1 MFNVC
6 NLLCLSIAI
15 FCIFGYLGAPL
26 ILWSL
31 VIVGLLYSLQIP
43 ITTLY
48 IVSGV
53 LVLLNIPLLRRY
65 VISFPLMKIMVK
77 LEFLPVISKTEQ
89 IAIEAGTV
97 WVDKELFSGK
107 PNYDRILS
115 ETYSTLTP
123 DEQAFIDGPCEELCK
138 MVSDWEIY
146 KTRDIPE
153 KAWTFLKKEKFF
165 GMIIPKEYGGLGFS
179 PMANSAVVAKMS
191 SRSSALGI
199 TVMVP
204 NSLGPAELLVHY
216 GTKEQK
222 DHYLPR
228 LAIGTEVPCFALTE
242 PGAGSDAGAILA
254 NGVVFKDD
262 KGEISIKLNWKK
274 RYITLAAIS
283 TVLGL
288 AFKLRDPDNILGK
301 GADLG
306 ITCALIPTDTK
317 GVEIGRRHDPL
328 TVAFYNCPTEGHDV
342 VIPISSV
349 IGGKDGVGRGWQM
362 LMESLA
368 AGRGISLPASCTG
381 GVKYLAR
388 VTGAYSTVRKQ
399 FGISIGKFEG
409 IEEPLARIAGFTYI
423 MEAARCYTCGG
434 LSSGAKPAVI
444 TAIAK
449 YHFTEMFRKVVN
461 DAMDIM
467 GGAAISLG
475 PKNLVANSYFSN
487 PISITV
493 EGANILTRTLI
504 IFGQGAIRCHPYSL
518 DEIYA
523 LGSGDTAKFDRSFFG
538 HVGHVLRNGF
548 RYVFLTL
555 TRGHLSVSKHSF
567 GPMRSYYRKLSWT
580 SAQFAFFSDL
590 AMMMLGGTLKRKEK
604 LTGRLGDVLSWMYL
618 AIAVLKRYDVE
629 KRKEDLPFI
638 HWSMQYSFAQIQ
650 IAFEGIFANMG
661 FMFKPFLWILRMN
674 PIGSMPSDELGGK
687 IARLM
692 QTAGDQRD
700 RLTNDIHV
708 PKDSNTDHFA
718 LLEETFKSIAD
729 VAPISKKVMK
739 AVRSGK
745 LARKKNDSLF
755 DDAVTATVITSAERD
770 QLLKVEQ
777 MRRDVIQVDDYSQDE
792 YLNRK

>member
-1 MFNVC
+1 MLFGC
-6 NLLCLSIAI
+6 SLLCSVAVL
-15 FCIFGYLGAPL
+15 FCVFGFVGAPL
-26 ILWSL
+26 ILWS
-31 VIVGLLYSLQIP
+31 IVSLG
-43 ITTLY
+43 TLY
-48 IVSGV
+48 LTQAPLTTIYVVGAI
-53 LVLLNIPLLRRY
+53 LLLFNLPILRRY
-65 VISFPLMKIMVK
+65 VISLPLMKIMIMIK
-77 LEFLPVISKTEQ
+77 FLPTISKTEQ

-107 PNYDRILS
+107 PNYDRILG
-115 ETYSTLTP
+115 ETYSQLTQE
-123 DEQAFIDGPCEELCK
+123 EQAFIDGPCEELCK
-138 MVSDWEIY
+138 LVNDWEVY
-146 KTRDIPE
+146 RTREIPQ
-153 KAWTFLKKEKFF
+153 KAWDYIKKEKFF

-228 LAIGTEVPCFALTE
+228 LAIGKDIPCFALTE

-254 NGVVFKDD
+254 NGVVFKDE

-288 AFKLRDPDNILGK
+288 AFKLRDPENILGK
-301 GADLG
+301 GTDLG
-306 ITCALIPTDTK
+306 ITCALVPTDVK
-317 GVEIGRRHDPL
+317 GVVIGRRHDPL
-328 TVAFYNCPTEGHDV
+328 TVTFYNCPTEGHDV
-342 VIPISSV
+342 IMPISSV

-381 GVKYLAR
+381 GAKYLAR
-388 VTGAYSTVRKQ
+388 VTSAYSTVRKQ

-409 IEEPLARIAGFTYI
+409 IEEPLARMAGFTYI

-434 LSSGAKPAVI
+434 LSTGAKPAVV

-449 YHFTEMFRKVVN
+449 YHFTEMFRTIVN

-475 PKNLVANSYFSN
+475 PKNLVANAYFAN
-487 PISITV
+487 PICITV
-493 EGANILTRTLI
+493 EGANILTRTLL

-523 LGSGDTAKFDRSFFG
+523 IGSEDLPKFDRSFFG
-538 HVGHVLRNGF
+538 HIGHVVRNGF
-548 RYVFLTL
+548 RFVFLTL
-555 TRGHLSVSKHSF
+555 TRGHLSVSKRSF
-567 GPMRSYYRKLSWT
+567 GPMRSYYRKLSWA
-580 SAQFAFFSDL
+580 SAQFAFFADL

-604 LTGRLGDVLSWMYL
+604 LTGRFGDVFSWMYL

-629 KRKEDLPFI
+629 KRKEDLPFV
-638 HWSMQYSFAQIQ
+638 HWSLQYSFAQMQ
-650 IAFEGIFANMG
+650 KAFEGIFSNMG
-661 FMFKPFLWILRMN
+661 FLFKPVLWLLRAN
-674 PIGSMPSDELGGK
+674 PIGSM
-687 IARLM
+687 
-692 QTAGDQRD
+692 
-700 RLTNDIHV
+700 
-708 PKDSNTDHFA
+708 
-718 LLEETFKSIAD
+718 
-729 VAPISKKVMK
+729 
-739 AVRSGK
+739 
-745 LARKKNDSLF
+745 
-755 DDAVTATVITSAERD
+755 
-770 QLLKVEQ
+770 
-777 MRRDVIQVDDYSQDE
+777 
-792 YLNRK
+792 